1 MRKIAPLVRKEL
13 LSYFNSPI
21 AYILVILFLV
31 FTSLWLFF
39 FQNFAAQNV
48 ATLRGY
54 FGIMPMVFIVLVPA
68 LTMRSWAEERKLG
81 TSELLL
87 TLPYSELEMVAAKF
101 LGAFLLLALM
111 LVLTLPVPF
120 TVVPLG
126 HFERGEILGEYLGIL
141 LLGAAALSVGQFVSS
156 LSTNQVSAFVFGA
169 AALVFFTLID
179 QVNSALD
186 LPEGVAGFFRYLSLD
201 EHFQS
206 FRKGLL
212 DTRDLGYFLLLTLVF
227 QYLTVKVLV
236 FRKWS

>member
-1 MRKIAPLVRKEL
+1 MPKIAPLVRKEL

-21 AYILVILFLV
+21 ACILVILFLV
-31 FTSLWLFF
+31 FTSLWFFF
-39 FQNFAAQNV
+39 FQNFAAQNL

-54 FGIMPMVFIVLVPA
+54 FGIMPMVFILLVPA

-87 TLPYSELEMVAAKF
+87 TLPYTELEMVAAKF
-101 LGAFLLLALM
+101 LGAFLLLVLM
-111 LVLTLPVPF
+111 LALTLPVPF
-120 TVVPLG
+120 TVLHLG

-156 LSTNQVSAFVFGA
+156 LSTNQISAFVFGA
-169 AALVFFTLID
+169 AALVFFTLVD
-179 QVNSALD
+179 QVNSVLD
-186 LPEGVAGFFRYLSLD
+186 LPEGMAAFFRYLSLD

-206 FRKGLL
+206 FRKGIL
-212 DTRDLGYFLLLTLVF
+212 DTRDLGYFLLLSLVF

-236 FRKWS
+236 FRKWR